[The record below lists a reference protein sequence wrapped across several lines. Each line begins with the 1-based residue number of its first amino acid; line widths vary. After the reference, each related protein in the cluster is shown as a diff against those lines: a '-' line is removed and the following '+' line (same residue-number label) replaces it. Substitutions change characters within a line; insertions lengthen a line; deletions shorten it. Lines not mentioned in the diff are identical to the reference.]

1 MLKTNVES
9 LVKMKLRGEV
19 IHPELWVERNYV
31 TTWDGRPK
39 LTVGIGGIVHNVR
52 VGDPAFGWYADHLNA
67 GAAVSDPD
75 DTKQRAV
82 CILSCIG
89 NEVKVLT
96 GEAKGAKGTVVGK
109 TYFFA
114 GRSHRIVIDFEPGD
128 LAKLAIGDKVEI
140 EAWGTGLKIDG
151 FEDARTYSVSPDL
164 LQAMDVEARGG
175 KLAVPVVKVLP
186 GYLMGV
192 GVGRGGPEAGAW
204 DIQSCSPE
212 MNEEHG
218 LEGLRFGDIVAV
230 TDVASDWG
238 NGVYEGGVIV
248 GVVSHGASDIGGH
261 GPGLATIIST
271 RKERIEP
278 VIDGKANIA
287 HYLGLRKDM
296 EW

>member
-75 DTKQRAV
+75 NTKQRAV
-82 CILSCIG
+82 CTFSCIG

-114 GRSHRIVIDFEPGD
+114 GRSHRIVVDFEPGN
-128 LAKLAIGDKVEI
+128 LEKLAIGDKVEI

-151 FEDARTYSVSPDL
+151 FEDARTYSISPDL
-164 LQAMDVEARGG
+164 LQAMGVQAKGG

-192 GVGRGGPEAGAW
+192 GVGRSGPEAGAW

-218 LEGLRFGDIVAV
+218 LEELRFGDIVAV

-248 GVVSHGASDIGGH
+248 GVISHGASDIGGH
-261 GPGLATIIST
+261 GPGLAMIIST
-271 RKERIEP
+271 HKERIQP

-287 HYLGLRKDM
+287 H
-296 EW
+296 